1 MTAQEKLKKDSFSVI
16 MKLTKEEKAEL
27 LDIWKKYISSR
38 KEGYHNVDER
48 ANHSGG

>member
-1 MTAQEKLKKDSFSVI
+1 MTAQEKLKNDSFSVI

-38 KEGYHNVDER
+38 KEGYHNVDTGR
-48 ANHSGG
+48 NRTGC